1 MAVVLYIDDEPENL
15 LVLKGTVE
23 DELEVITAAD
33 GESGLALLAQ
43 HEVGVILADQRMPG
57 MSGIDVLERAKAVA
71 PDAVRVM
78 ITAYANI
85 NEAITAI
92 NLGAVERYI
101 KKPWDAVEL
110 VSMLREALSTY
121 DTRRKLRALDRRLI
135 ETERV
140 YSLGVVAATVAHELR
155 GQLTGV
161 TGLASVVR
169 IKADS
174 LRTHLDAGD
183 LGAVHE
189 TLDDIGRSVGDLVMS
204 AEQVLQITRGMELG
218 QRQSERSII
227 DVREVVTL
235 ITRMLRG
242 EIARV
247 GALEIDLP
255 KDLPPVRGA
264 RHKLGQV
271 LLNLVVNA
279 LQALPAVRRATNR
292 VAVRVRHTTE
302 RLLIEVEDNGPGVP
316 AEAASRIFD
325 PFFTTK
331 TEGGTG
337 LGLAI
342 SRRIVEEM
350 GGQIS
355 FDSRPGCTCF
365 AVSLPVGAD

>member
-15 LVLKGTVE
+15 TVLKGTVE
-23 DELEVITAAD
+23 DELEVVTAGS
-33 GESGLALLAQ
+33 GEAGLALLAQ

-57 MSGIDVLERAKAVA
+57 MSGIDVLERAKALA
-71 PDAVRVM
+71 PDAVRVI

-110 VSMLREALSTY
+110 IAMLREALSTY

-169 IKADS
+169 LKADA
-174 LRTHLDAGD
+174 LKAQLDAGD
-183 LGAVHE
+183 KHVVRE
-189 TLDDIGRSVGDLVMS
+189 TLDEITRSVADLMVS

-218 QRQSERSII
+218 QRQSERGVI

-235 ITRMLRG
+235 ISRMLRG
-242 EIARV
+242 ELARS
-247 GALEIDLP
+247 ATLEVDLP
-255 KDLPPVRGA
+255 PNLPPVRGA

-279 LQALPAVRRATNR
+279 LQALPPGRRAQNR
-292 VAVRVRHTTE
+292 IAVRVHHE
-302 RLLIEVEDNGPGVP
+302 SPSVLIEVEDNGPGVP
-316 AEAASRIFD
+316 PEVAGRIFD

-331 TEGGTG
+331 NEGGTG

-350 GGQIS
+350 GGQLS
-355 FDSRPGCTCF
+355 FESRPGRTCF
-365 AVSLPVGAD
+365 AVLLPAGAS

>member
-15 LVLKGTVE
+15 AVLKGTVE
-23 DELEVITAAD
+23 DELEVITAPD
-33 GESGLALLAQ
+33 GEAGLSLLAQ

-57 MSGIDVLERAKAVA
+57 LSGIDVLEKAKALA

-78 ITAYANI
+78 ITAYANL

-110 VSMLREALSTY
+110 VATLREALSTY

-169 IKADS
+169 VKAES
-174 LRTHLDAGD
+174 LRAQIDAGD
-183 LGAVHE
+183 RAAVDE
-189 TLDDIGRSVGDLVMS
+189 TVDEIGRSVGDLMMS

-235 ITRMLRG
+235 IARMLRG
-242 EIARV
+242 ELARV
-247 GALEIDLP
+247 GTLELDVP
-255 KDLPPVRGA
+255 QNVPPVRGA

-271 LLNLVVNA
+271 MLNLVVNA
-279 LQALPAVRRATNR
+279 VQALPTCDRASNHIT
-292 VAVRVRHTTE
+292 VRVRSSPE
-302 RLLIEVEDNGPGVP
+302 RVLIEVEDNGPGVP
-316 AEAASRIFD
+316 PDAASRIFD

-331 TEGGTG
+331 SEGGTG

-355 FDSRPGCTCF
+355 FDSRRGRTCF
-365 AVSLPVGAD
+365 AVSLPIETS